1 MLFVPA
7 VPNDVFIDAVAPA
20 KFGAAAP
27 EVVTITGLPMAVPL
41 LENVTVPPG
50 PVALTLLVETVAL
63 NITVAP
69 VATVVG
75 LATTAAV
82 VGAFVTVVEMV
93 TGVVKA
99 L

>member
-7 VPNDVFIDAVAPA
+7 VPNDVLNVAVAPA
-20 KFGAAAP
+20 KFGCAAP
-27 EVVTITGLPMAVPL
+27 EVVTVTGLPMAVPL

-50 PVALTLLVETVAL
+50 PVVLTLLVETVAL
-63 NITVAP
+63 SITVAP

-75 LATTAAV
+75 LARTAAV
-82 VGAFVTVVEMV
+82 VGALVTVVV
-93 TGVVKA
+93 TTTGTVRG